1 MGLRHVI
8 ECITN
13 INFWSTQMSFRPLYD
28 NILIKRVAA
37 EDKTKSGLF
46 LPKSDQ
52 EKPQQGKV
60 IATGPGKLN
69 KAGHFSGTTVQTGNL
84 VLFGKYHSGE
94 NIDINGE
101 EHIII
106 KESELLAIVQ

>member
-1 MGLRHVI
+1 
-8 ECITN
+8 
-13 INFWSTQMSFRPLYD
+13 MSFRPLYD

-37 EDKTKSGLF
+37 EEKTKSGLF

-60 IATGPGKLN
+60 IYTGPGKIN
-69 KAGHFSGTTVQTGNL
+69 KDGSFAGTTVKEGNI

-94 NIDINGE
+94 NIEIDGI

-106 KESELLAIVQ
+106 KESELLAVLK

>member
-1 MGLRHVI
+1 
-8 ECITN
+8 
-13 INFWSTQMSFRPLYD
+13 MSFKPLYD

-37 EDKTKSGLF
+37 EEKTKSGLF
-46 LPKSDQ
+46 LPKTDQ

-60 IATGPGKLN
+60 IATGPGKLA
-69 KAGHFSGTTVQTGNL
+69 KDGTFSGTTVQKGNI

-94 NIDINGE
+94 NIEIDGE

>member
-1 MGLRHVI
+1 
-8 ECITN
+8 
-13 INFWSTQMSFRPLYD
+13 MSFRPLYD
-28 NILIKRVAA
+28 NILIKRVAV
-37 EDKTKSGLF
+37 EDKTKSGLY

-60 IATGPGKLN
+60 IATGPGKLS
-69 KAGHFSGTTVQTGNL
+69 KEGKFSGTTVEKGNI

-94 NIDINGE
+94 NIDIDGE

-106 KESELLAIVQ
+106 KESELLAVLSN

>member
-1 MGLRHVI
+1 M
-8 ECITN
+8 T
-13 INFWSTQMSFRPLYD
+13 FKPLYD

-37 EDKTKSGLF
+37 EEKTKSGLL

-60 IATGPGKLN
+60 VAIGPGKLG
-69 KAGHFSGTTVQTGNL
+69 KYGDYKGTTVAQGDT

-94 NIDINGE
+94 NIDIDGI

-106 KESELLAIVQ
+106 KESELLAIISE

>member
-1 MGLRHVI
+1 
-8 ECITN
+8 
-13 INFWSTQMSFRPLYD
+13 MSFKPLYD

-37 EDKTKSGLF
+37 EEKTKSGLF
-46 LPKSDQ
+46 LPKTDQ

-60 IATGPGKLN
+60 IATGPGKLT
-69 KAGHFSGTTVQTGNL
+69 KDGTFSGTTVQEGNI

-94 NIDINGE
+94 SIEIDGE

>member
-1 MGLRHVI
+1 V
-8 ECITN
+8 
-13 INFWSTQMSFRPLYD
+13 
-28 NILIKRVAA
+28 
-37 EDKTKSGLF
+37 
-46 LPKSDQ
+46 
-52 EKPQQGKV
+52 
-60 IATGPGKLN
+60 KLN